1 MLYFDHDT
9 AAMGDPKL
17 SELCIECGP
26 GAVAAYWVALEQIY
40 REETPLVVFGNRD
53 GNRTLTKVVGHW
65 LCTDPETLEGW
76 FSTMVEIGLFELD
89 AENPDAVTSKRATE
103 NIAAYREK
111 RETARQNGKKGGR
124 KPARKPSRN
133 QRETESV
140 TEKKPNPKLIKGK
153 GKEKVLV
160 THKGLPNTV
169 ATSVAAADGS
179 APPAATRCPS
189 CGSARVWRNTQ
200 SGMFNCSD
208 CCESFGK
215 GEVS

>member
-40 REETPLVVFGNRD
+40 REETPLVIFGNRS
-53 GNRTLTKVVGHW
+53 GNRTLTKVVSHW
-65 LCTDPETLEGW
+65 LCVDCETLESW
-76 FSTMVEIGLFELD
+76 FSTMVDIGLFERD
-89 AENPDAVTSKRATE
+89 AENPDAVMSRRAAE

-124 KPARKPSRN
+124 KPARKPKAN
-133 QRETESV
+133 QNKTESV
-140 TEKKPNPKLIKGK
+140 SDGKPNPKLIKE
-153 GKEKVLV
+153 KEKVLV

-169 ATSVAAADGS
+169 APNGAAADGS
-179 APPAATRCPS
+179 APPVATPRCPS
-189 CGSARVWRNTQ
+189 CGSTRVWRNSQTGGY
-200 SGMFNCSD
+200 SCSD
-208 CCESFGK
+208 CCESFG
-215 GEVS
+215 GGAA